1 MGRIAFLG
9 ISRLDW
15 RMRNATCSSPRP
27 WSNEEKISLEVLLRL
42 VEAEAVL
49 EAGEGYGAE
58 GCVGERPQG
67 REQPGLRRETRGVG
81 HPRRHGPRDAVGGE
95 LLGKLRPGPG
105 ARAHKREKHAPAVSS
120 FIRFNEAR
128 KGGMIALE
136 LETGETKN
144 KQVAS
149 HRCFLG

>member
-1 MGRIAFLG
+1 MNKRRKLARPLLSLFSFSLLRCGLLVLRTRVGRIAFLG

-105 ARAHKREKHAPAVSS
+105 ARAHKREKHAT
-120 FIRFNEAR
+120 RR
-128 KGGMIALE
+128 
-136 LETGETKN
+136 
-144 KQVAS
+144 
-149 HRCFLG
+149 R